1 MQNAKNITRYDNVA
15 IGLHWLVALGVLIM
29 IGLGWYMT
37 GIPKG
42 TPARAVFYQYAQ
54 IDRRYAGR
62 YHSDPRLL
70 AMGSIRPLRC
80 RPARQAGWSTLPN
93 SVTRFC
99 MRCSCSCPRSGSSP
113 RISASTV
120 LRYFGLFKIGPFF
133 AENKTLYDLFQG
145 FHDAAAAVLVA
156 VIAIHVA
163 AALKHLLLDKDGVFY
178 RMLPGGRAS

>member
-42 TPARAVFYQYAQ
+42 TPARAVFYNTHKSIGVTLAVIILIRVYWRWKHPAPPLPAGTASWVVNAAKLSHALLYA
-54 IDRRYAGR
+54 
-62 YHSDPRLL
+62 LL
-70 AMGSIRPLRC
+70 VFM
-80 RPARQAGWSTLPN
+80 PAVGFIASNFSKYG
-93 SVTRFC
+93 VT
-99 MRCSCSCPRSGSSP
+99 
-113 RISASTV
+113 
-120 LRYFGLFKIGPFF
+120 YFGLFKIGPFF

>member
-1 MQNAKNITRYDNVA
+1 MENAKNIVRYDNVA

-42 TPARAVFYQYAQ
+42 TPSRAFFYNLHKSIGVTLAVIILIRAYWRWTHPAPPLPPGTASWVVNAARLSHALLYALLVFMPAVGFIASNFSKY
-54 IDRRYAGR
+54 G
-62 YHSDPRLL
+62 
-70 AMGSIRPLRC
+70 
-80 RPARQAGWSTLPN
+80 
-93 SVTRFC
+93 VT
-99 MRCSCSCPRSGSSP
+99 
-113 RISASTV
+113 
-120 LRYFGLFKIGPFF
+120 YFGLFKIGPFF
-133 AENKTLYDLFQG
+133 PENKTLYDLFQG